1 MSSSDR
7 RRKLTEKPSETN
19 RKISSKDKGSTKVS
33 EKEDKR
39 SKKEKTTTEK
49 EKGDKRTKKTDKK
62 KEKSKEEGEGGGEE
76 EKKKKREEEEEQN
89 GRKKSKKEPKE
100 EQKEEQHMQE
110 QQNYEQY
117 EDDFEQYESDFD
129 EDADEADGNDEEKK
143 EQKIDINEAEKDGQE
158 SREDEKEADDD
169 PVKSS
174 FLLRRIAEGGKL
186 RTKELAKDV
195 RTEVRRE
202 VNFDD
207 ERMAEELQMHSRS
220 GQSEAKNGERAAN
233 LMDFYME
240 LVGKREGKAQAFTQ
254 MPEHRLTIG
263 TQTERAESET
273 KETQRSGDGTE
284 EKSAEKGGQQNAKQW
299 TEGRKSGGTRRLN
312 IFLKAVEHLVDGV
325 LSLAHTSATDHRP
338 MLQHNS
344 NLAFSS
350 RFSTFSMSNAF
361 FKEGRLCAMAVKDPH
376 TIAAVLFVPK
386 SDDLRLHRKSFVA
399 EFALENPELQPQRFL
414 RCEQEVT
421 VFRYAPDNF
430 SAAFAGLKDGS
441 ILAWDLLAD
450 ERSPQR
456 MIITKGATATPPSES
471 AAFTKGHLSVLLP
484 CFDTAFCSLSAKSQ
498 GDAGSRA
505 TIGTTTKQ
513 KRHFR
518 SAAIDGTE
526 GTEMPSAI
534 VAMEM
539 LDNEMKAPGVLA
551 QLVTLSESGTVRWW
565 TALDNQQ
572 QRVSSVSFDFADQSP
587 CEDRQQ
593 IKMVPLFATK
603 CFTGRLKIAGAF
615 ATCMALGTKGK
626 VLVGASGGQIA
637 SIGRGGGTENECMNY
652 SSGTTEGAECEEIV
666 NIRPCPSENG
676 IFAVITS
683 KRLLFFEQSVR
694 VPLIL
699 FSFFRCSSA
708 LFFTVHGGEVVNLWK
723 QKRDTERLQSSECD
737 LRRELKAKVRETMAW
752 NDRMGSAFVAFLLSN
767 DQIQVH
773 CLEKGH
779 SSDNKNA
786 MAQFIEKIRS
796 KNTILL

>member
-39 SKKEKTTTEK
+39 SKKEKTMTEK

-76 EKKKKREEEEEQN
+76 EKKKREEKEQQN

-100 EQKEEQHMQE
+100 GQKEAKKEKQQE
-110 QQNYEQY
+110 QQKYEQY

-129 EDADEADGNDEEKK
+129 EEADEVDGNEEEEK

-174 FLLRRIAEGGKL
+174 LLLRRIAESGKL
-186 RTKELAKDV
+186 RTKEFGKEV

-207 ERMAEELQMHSRS
+207 ERTSEDLQLHSRS

-263 TQTERAESET
+263 TQTERAENET

-284 EKSAEKGGQQNAKQW
+284 EKSAEKGGQQNAKHW
-299 TEGRKSGGTRRLN
+299 AEGSKSGGTRRLN

-350 RFSTFSMSNAF
+350 RFSAFSLSNAF

-399 EFALENPELQPQRFL
+399 EFTLESPELQPQRFL

-450 ERSPQR
+450 ERSSQR
-456 MIITKGATATPPSES
+456 MILAKGATSTPPSES
-471 AAFTKGHLSVLLP
+471 AAFTKSHLSVLLP
-484 CFDTAFCSLSAKSQ
+484 CFDTAFCSLSSNSQ
-498 GDAGSRA
+498 GDARSRA
-505 TIGTTTKQ
+505 TIGTKQ
-513 KRHFR
+513 QRHRHFR
-518 SAAIDGTE
+518 STAIGGTD

-534 VAMEM
+534 VAMEIF
-539 LDNEMKAPGVLA
+539 DNEVKAPGVLA

-572 QRVSSVSFDFADQSP
+572 QRVSSADFDSADQSP
-587 CEDRQQ
+587 YEDRQQ

-603 CFTGRLKIAGAF
+603 CFGGRLKIAGAF

-626 VLVGASGGQIA
+626 VLVGTSAGQIV
-637 SIGRGGGTENECMNY
+637 SIGRGGGAENECMNY

-683 KRLLFFEQSVR
+683 KRLLFFEQSV
-694 VPLIL
+694 L
-699 FSFFRCSSA
+699 
-708 LFFTVHGGEVVNLWK
+708 VNLWK

-737 LRRELKAKVRETMAW
+737 LRGELKAKVRGTMAW
-752 NDRMGSAFVAFLLSN
+752 NDRKGSAFVAFLLSN

-786 MAQFIEKIRS
+786 TAHFIEKIRS